1 MKEIRCPKCQSVF
14 QVDEADYASIVSQV
28 KNAEFN
34 DELNRRLEEVRKQYA
49 AELKADVMKSEQT
62 FGQQLSAK
70 DLEIGEKN
78 TEIERLKAQI
88 DSMAQAKALELAE
101 EMSKKDQEIS
111 ELKAKIESTAQ
122 AKALEMAGEMNKKD
136 QEISELKAKIESTA
150 QAKALELAGEMNKK
164 DQEISELK
172 AKIESTA
179 QAKAL
184 ELAGEMNKK
193 NQEISELKAKIES
206 MVQTNA
212 LELAGELAKKDK
224 EISELKSTISQS
236 KDACQIAVLE
246 EQQKAQDALK
256 EKENKIV
263 ELTGMVNQQKNEAA
277 LRENNIKETYEIQL
291 KKKQEEVD
299 YYKDLKT
306 RMSTKMVGETLEIHC
321 STEFN
326 RMRPL
331 FPNAYF
337 EKDND
342 ASGGS
347 KGDFIFR
354 DYEDGF
360 EYISIMFEMKNE
372 MDQTAT
378 KHKNEDFLKKLDDDR
393 RAKKCEFAVLV
404 SLLEPESELY
414 NTGIVDMSHRY
425 PKMYVIRPQF
435 FIPLITL
442 LVQTSKKSIEYQRQL
457 AIARSQSVDVT
468 NFESR
473 LNDFKEKFANN
484 YRLASEKFKTA
495 IDEIDK
501 SITHLQKIKEAL
513 VGSERNLRL
522 ANDKADSL
530 TIKKLTYN
538 NPTMKEKFKEARA
551 VEEDEDE

>member
-122 AKALEMAGEMNKKD
+122 AKALELAGEMNKKD

-236 KDACQIAVLE
+236 KDACHIAVLE

-256 EKENKIV
+256 EKDNKIV

-342 ASGGS
+342 VSGGS

-378 KHKNEDFLKKLDDDR
+378 KHKNEDFLKKLDEDR

-468 NFESR
+468 NFENR